1 MDSIPG
7 PETKFPHTMWCGQKG
22 KQTHNHL
29 TELPH
34 LTLSHFLS
42 LGLSSLARVLI
53 AALKKKYGN
62 FLLVQGLGLLS
73 FHCMGSIPVR
83 GTKIPHAHGVAK
95 LNKYVN
101 RNGLV

>member
-53 AALKKKYGN
+53 AALKKKKGGGE
-62 FLLVQGLGLLS
+62 F
-73 FHCMGSIPVR
+73 PVGPR
-83 GTKIPHAHGVAK
+83 VRTLEFPLHGFNPC
-95 LNKYVN
+95 LEN
-101 RNGLV
+101 